1 LLHMAKH
8 LTAKNLLLGGNKI
21 TVVVADA
28 HNYMKEIART
38 ISELTNKEGIPGVYV
53 TINKPFKVV
62 KKQFEAC
69 KVNTKM
75 LIFIDAISAEA
86 GRIVKEDGCVF
97 VQTPRSLSDMSIAIH
112 AAVGALPSKRKF
124 VFFDSLTTLLIYN
137 EAHSV
142 LRFTHFLTTK
152 MRSWDV
158 DGIILSLDS
167 DTKSSVFQ
175 QIVLFSDNVINISK
189 GGK

>member
-1 LLHMAKH
+1 MTKQ
-8 LTAKNLLLGGNKI
+8 LTAKELLLGGNKI
-21 TVVVADA
+21 TVIVADA
-28 HNYMKEIART
+28 HDYMKKIT
-38 ISELTNKEGIPGVYV
+38 KTLSELTNKEGIPGVYV
-53 TINKPFKVV
+53 TINKPFKVI
-62 KKQFEAC
+62 KRQFEAG

-75 LIFIDAISAEA
+75 LIFIDAISAGA
-86 GRIVKEDGCVF
+86 GKIVKEDGCVF
-97 VQTPRSLSDMSIAIH
+97 IQTPKSLSDMSIAIH
-112 AAVGALPSKRKF
+112 AAVEALPSKRKF

-137 EAHSV
+137 ETHSV

-167 DTKSSVFQ
+167 DTKSSIFQ
-175 QIVLFSDNVINISK
+175 QIVLFSDNVINLSK